1 MKKRNTNRWILPCI
15 VLSVSVLVSGC
26 SDKDYMVIKS
36 LSPSVEISCEEQPYD
51 PFKVRIGSYERVPG
65 YWLVRLDPR
74 GDSSGDV
81 FAVFDDSGRE
91 VCRAGKF
98 GRGPEELLSPA
109 VLQVL
114 PLEDDVLTYRVL
126 DFSLGR
132 YYTYRTD
139 LQSGGTEIRP
149 ELDLGTG
156 MREVNYLGG
165 GRYLCNPENNRYYFY
180 DAESGTRTYL
190 EGWDADYN
198 ASVENS
204 PIYVP
209 DLQTNSLVSCDS
221 TLVYIYGLSLQVIYV
236 HSLSDGRLLK
246 RVYIEHTPEEV
257 SEMEQGLEYHGTY
270 VMYDL
275 GDNLLLCYY
284 DFEYEEGTYIPDM
297 YSYRMVVMDKSF
309 RPQASYA
316 IPYVDRFVLDPWTGR
331 VTTLSFEEELFRIYD
346 LSEWMQG

>member
-126 DFSLGR
+126 DWGVTIPTVPTSSLAGR
-132 YYTYRTD
+132 RSAPNWT
-139 LQSGGTEIRP
+139 
-149 ELDLGTG
+149 
-156 MREVNYLGG
+156 
-165 GRYLCNPENNRYYFY
+165 
-180 DAESGTRTYL
+180 
-190 EGWDADYN
+190 W
-198 ASVENS
+198 
-204 PIYVP
+204 VP
-209 DLQTNSLVSCDS
+209 ACA
-221 TLVYIYGLSLQVIYV
+221 
-236 HSLSDGRLLK
+236 R
-246 RVYIEHTPEEV
+246 
-257 SEMEQGLEYHGTY
+257 
-270 VMYDL
+270 
-275 GDNLLLCYY
+275 
-284 DFEYEEGTYIPDM
+284 
-297 YSYRMVVMDKSF
+297 
-309 RPQASYA
+309 
-316 IPYVDRFVLDPWTGR
+316 
-331 VTTLSFEEELFRIYD
+331 
-346 LSEWMQG
+346 